1 MFKLSLKKPFFIHI
15 VICRFFLRQFYKIA
29 QYESRG
35 NDAMYGKFRVE
46 HNDGKISQKMRYR
59 NAKDYVQ
66 MFGGVVVDAF

>member
-1 MFKLSLKKPFFIHI
+1 MFKLSLKKPFTVHI
-15 VICRFFLRQFYKIA
+15 FICRFFLRQFYKTA

-35 NDAMYGKFRVE
+35 SDAMYCKFRVK

-59 NAKDYVQ
+59 KAKDYVE